1 MPFTDRLRDERGMS
15 LLELMVAAMICAVGI
30 IATIGVL
37 DTSREVSVKAE
48 FRETMAHQAEREI
61 ERILELPWSEFAHSG
76 SVPASSSDPKSP
88 ASKVSG
94 TNYRYDANNT
104 SLTEPLLA
112 TATGQVAPTSDV
124 WEDNQSR
131 HSGRVYRFVTQV
143 NTYARRITV
152 VVTGTGAKAPAPV
165 LISSIKTEAD
175 LS

>member
-1 MPFTDRLRDERGMS
+1 MPFTERLRDERGMS

-48 FRETMAHQAEREI
+48 FREAMAHQAEREM
-61 ERILELPWSEFAHSG
+61 ERILELPWDEFAHDTTI
-76 SVPASSSDPKSP
+76 PAASSTPGDP
-88 ASKVSG
+88 ANRVSG
-94 TNYRYDANNT
+94 TNYRYDASN
-104 SLTEPLLA
+104 SALSEPLLA
-112 TATGQVAPTSDV
+112 LPTGEVAPTSDA
-124 WEDNQSR
+124 WEDNQTR
-131 HSGRVYRFVTQV
+131 LGGRVYRFVTQV

-165 LISSIKTEAD
+165 LISSIKTQAD